1 MTEGSIRV
9 LVALSPNEPSMT
21 DPSGDDITI
30 IGHVANGHSAVAR
43 VLSDDPDVVLLDA
56 RLTDVDAPTACRRLN
71 EWSPTTKILTV
82 TALDDE
88 RAYETIISGSF
99 GAIPLG
105 ADSESVADAIRCLCG
120 GGSVLM
126 SRMAMRLIHDIE
138 EWSHKSADP
147 LYPPPSLTTTER
159 EVLGGL
165 GDGMTPKAIAELFGV
180 TPHLVHVHA
189 GFAISK
195 LHRFAL
201 GWGKITQRTDSAD
214 QPHLL

>member
-1 MTEGSIRV
+1 MI
-9 LVALSPNEPSMT
+9 
-21 DPSGDDITI
+21 DPIGDDITI
-30 IGHVANGHSAVAR
+30 IGHVANGHSTVAR
-43 VLSDDPDVVLLDA
+43 VLSDDPDAVLLDA
-56 RLTDVDAPTACRRLN
+56 RLSDVDAPSTCRRLN

-82 TALDDE
+82 TGLDDE

-99 GAIPLG
+99 GAIPLRSN
-105 ADSESVADAIRCLCG
+105 ADTVANAIRCLHG

-126 SRMAMRLIHDIE
+126 SRMSMRLIHDID

-165 GDGMTPKAIAELFGV
+165 GDGMTPAAIGELFGV
-180 TPHLVHVHA
+180 TAHLVHVHA
-189 GFAISK
+189 GFAIAK

-214 QPHLL
+214 QPHLT